1 MVKTRAQV
9 EKKKRETEKRKK
21 REKAVLKMA
30 AGMPDDDLKPDST
43 APTTESKATRD
54 KP

>member
-1 MVKTRAQV
+1 MAKTIAQI

-21 REKAVLKMA
+21 LEKAILKIAAEMPDEA
-30 AGMPDDDLKPDST
+30 AGPKST
-43 APTTESKATRD
+43 QPTTGDPIKA